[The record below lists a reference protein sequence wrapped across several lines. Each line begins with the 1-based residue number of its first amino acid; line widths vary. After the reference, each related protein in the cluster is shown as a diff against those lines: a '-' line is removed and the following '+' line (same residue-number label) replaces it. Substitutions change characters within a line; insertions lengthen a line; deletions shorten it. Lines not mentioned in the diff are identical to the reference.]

1 MSIYSPDEDTVLF
14 GDYSDLGVEELY
26 EEGVIVDSCLS
37 SRNNSRFGDADFIEE
52 EFDGDHE
59 EEQVHFFGTPD
70 TVIVDQVETLKE
82 EPLVTVKKED
92 EKEEK
97 EEKEAQLLVKIGSL
111 SGLANDSVV
120 STPDVVNDVIMLEC
134 EGFFRKRQT
143 GHEEEE
149 NTILTQVR
157 LLGLHLREYLL
168 SQLLISR
175 LKNTRVTTSLKRSP
189 SISQRTMKTMNMAN
203 TWWSLLTNH

>member
-1 MSIYSPDEDTVLF
+1 MSIYSSDEDTVLF
-14 GDYSDLGVEELY
+14 GDYSDLGVDELY

-37 SRNNSRFGDADFIEE
+37 SRNNSRFGDADYIEEEE

-59 EEQVHFFGTPD
+59 EEHVHFFGTPD
-70 TVIVDQVETLKE
+70 TVVVDQVDSLKE
-82 EPLVTVKKED
+82 EPLVTIKEKEV

-97 EEKEAQLLVKIGSL
+97 KAQLLVKIESL

-143 GHEEEE
+143 GQDEEDKS
-149 NTILTQVR
+149 ILTEVS
-157 LLGLHLREYLL
+157 LLGLHLREHVCN
-168 SQLLISR
+168 QLISR

-189 SISQRTMKTMNMAN
+189 
-203 TWWSLLTNH
+203 

>member
-37 SRNNSRFGDADFIEE
+37 SRNNSRFGDTDYIEE
-52 EFDGDHE
+52 EAEFDGE

-82 EPLVTVKKED
+82 ESLVTVKKD
-92 EKEEK
+92 EEK
-97 EEKEAQLLVKIGSL
+97 KAQLPRELLVKIGSL

-143 GHEEEE
+143 GHEEED
-149 NTILTQVR
+149 NSILTQVK

-189 SISQRTMKTMNMAN
+189 
-203 TWWSLLTNH
+203 